1 MMAPPQAEEKGNK
14 WDRALGGGNKMAR
27 MVKEAPKVKPQKMPA
42 EVLEL
47 TNKFKKQ
54 YDRRDLDQL
63 WGAMIACY
71 GTKELAIQ
79 AAFENPQIV
88 NPSYTFTNTMLASRD
103 VLLDIMDKEEALQVM
118 LRNPAVLQC
127 GPSLDTLGPDEIKG
141 FANIRYFG
149 NKIPENARLAALAAT
164 LLLICAPIVGAN
176 VPEWSDSPVLQLI
189 KPLVGILFAVA
200 IEGSRIAIVGTIVK
214 AKMSGDER
222 IKKAEE
228 NEKRR
233 LSGSKSFGR

>member
-1 MMAPPQAEEKGNK
+1 MGV
-14 WDRALGGGNKMAR
+14 WDKALGGGNKMAR
-27 MVKEAPKVKPQKMPA
+27 MVKEAPKARPQKMPV

-47 TNKFKKQ
+47 TKTFKKEYAQ
-54 YDRRDLDQL
+54 KDLDQL
-63 WGAMIACY
+63 WGAMMACY

-79 AAFENPQIV
+79 AAYENPQIV
-88 NPSYTFTNTMLASRD
+88 NPSYSFTNTMLASRD
-103 VLLDIMDKEEALQVM
+103 VLLDIMEKEEAMQVM

-141 FANIRYFG
+141 FANIRYWG
-149 NKIPENARLAALAAT
+149 NKIPENSRLAALAAT
-164 LLLICAPIVGAN
+164 GLLICAPIVGAN
-176 VPEWSDSPVLQLI
+176 VPEWSDSPILQLI

-200 IEGSRIAIVGTIVK
+200 IEGSRIAIVGTIFK

-233 LSGSKSFGR
+233 LSGSKSFGGR